1 MVKIRV
7 KLFASLRGK
16 LPQAARGEAH
26 VELGPGATLKD
37 LMDKLDI
44 AEEQASMIL
53 VNGEQVPAGA
63 AQRGEVALKEN
74 DTVSIFPSLAGG

>member
-1 MVKIRV
+1 MKVRV

-16 LPQAARGEAH
+16 LPQAARGAAD
-26 VELGPGATLKD
+26 VELGPGATVKD

-44 AEEQASMIL
+44 AEEQAAMIL
-53 VNGEQVPAGA
+53 INGEQVPAGG
-63 AQRGEVALKEN
+63 AQRGEVALKDD

>member
-1 MVKIRV
+1 MKVRV

-16 LPQAARGEAH
+16 LPQAARGAAQ
-26 VELGPGATLKD
+26 VELAPGATLKD
-37 LMDKLDI
+37 LMHKLDI
-44 AEEQASMIL
+44 AEEQAAMIL
-53 VNGEQVPAGA
+53 INGEQIPVGA